1 MNADFNYN
9 LDPDEDPEARSM
21 KARSMEAWSIDR
33 LSAIETMISD
43 AGRYVIPGR
52 DLRPRVIEASRL
64 RYDLRQTRTRLLVAC
79 AVAMISLLAGV
90 GFSHRMR
97 RQAAAAAAPG
107 TESRWGVVVSV
118 QPVDD
123 ASRSV
128 APIMAQEE
136 RFAEAIA
143 AWRVSFAEKLRE
155 KN

>member
-1 MNADFNYN
+1 MNADFDVNRY
-9 LDPDEDPEARSM
+9 PDEGPEGG
-21 KARSMEAWSIDR
+21 SIDR
-33 LSAIETMISD
+33 LHAIETMISD

-79 AVAMISLLAGV
+79 AVAMISILAGV

-107 TESRWGVVVSV
+107 TEARWGDVAFGQSV
-118 QPVDD
+118 D
-123 ASRSV
+123 AASTSD
-128 APIMAQEE
+128 APAMMPED
-136 RFAEAIA
+136 RLAEAIA
-143 AWRVSFAEKLRE
+143 AWRLSLAEKLRE